1 MFNYDI
7 ENFDADKCFNSATYR
22 FNQIVQNLDLNKV
35 HFVKDGKITKEDFDI
50 LSMAFELAHIEDGV
64 YSVFRLEMLLSWI
77 VQRYLFLDGIVKK
90 LPYYLLESAFGS
102 YKNPYYNISVN
113 NSEDIMIKWVYLS
126 P

>member
-7 ENFDADKCFNSATYR
+7 ENFDADKYFNTVTYR

-35 HFVKDGKITKEDFDI
+35 NFVKDGKITKEDLDI

-64 YSVFRLEMLLSWI
+64 YTISRLEMLLDWLVLRYHFLNAI
-77 VQRYLFLDGIVKK
+77 VYK

-113 NSEDIMIKWVYLS
+113 NSEDIMIKWIYLS